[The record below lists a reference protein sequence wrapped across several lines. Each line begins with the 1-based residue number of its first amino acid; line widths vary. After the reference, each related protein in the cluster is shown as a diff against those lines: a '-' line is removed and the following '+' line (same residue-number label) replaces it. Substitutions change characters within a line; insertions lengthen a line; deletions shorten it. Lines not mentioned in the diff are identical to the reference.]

1 MRKLF
6 FLICVLVFALPVF
19 AQDATPEMT
28 TAPESAPWT
37 CPDGYQGQTLSVF
50 NWSTYVAE
58 DTISNFEKACG
69 VSVTYDVYESNEA
82 LLARLRGGNPGY
94 DIIVPTDYMISIM
107 IDEGLLEPID
117 LSLIPN
123 FANISPNLQDP
134 PYDPG
139 NQYSVPYQW
148 GTIGI
153 GYNQTKVGAEITSW
167 DQVFNYDGPVAWLE
181 DLRGMM
187 GIALNILGY
196 DPNTEDPAEIEAAK
210 QFLMDNGKN
219 VVAIAQDD
227 GQAMLERGDVDITIE
242 YSGDIFQV
250 MDSCD
255 CNDFA
260 FSIPDEGTIV
270 WVDNLAIP
278 VDAPNKALAE
288 VFIDYILDPHAAADI
303 SNYTAY
309 ASPNQAAID
318 QGLIDPDLLSNR
330 GIYPSAATMDRLFFV
345 QPVPNAEN
353 NYNDAWD
360 EIKVSLGK

>member
-1 MRKLF
+1 
-6 FLICVLVFALPVF
+6 
-19 AQDATPEMT
+19 
-28 TAPESAPWT
+28 
-37 CPDGYQGQTLSVF
+37 
-50 NWSTYVAE
+50 
-58 DTISNFEKACG
+58 
-69 VSVTYDVYESNEA
+69 
-82 LLARLRGGNPGY
+82 
-94 DIIVPTDYMISIM
+94 
-107 IDEGLLEPID
+107 
-117 LSLIPN
+117 
-123 FANISPNLQDP
+123 
-134 PYDPG
+134 
-139 NQYSVPYQW
+139 
-148 GTIGI
+148 
-153 GYNQTKVGAEITSW
+153 
-167 DQVFNYDGPVAWLE
+167 
-181 DLRGMM
+181 MM

-196 DPNTEDPAEIEAAK
+196 DPNTENPDEITAAK
-210 QFLMDNGKN
+210 QFLIDNGKN

-270 WVDNLAIP
+270 WVDNLAVP
-278 VDAPNKALAE
+278 VDAPNPALAQ
-288 VFIDYILDPHAAADI
+288 VFIDYILDPHVGADI

-345 QPVPNAEN
+345 KQVPAAEN
-353 NYNDAWD
+353 DYNDAWD